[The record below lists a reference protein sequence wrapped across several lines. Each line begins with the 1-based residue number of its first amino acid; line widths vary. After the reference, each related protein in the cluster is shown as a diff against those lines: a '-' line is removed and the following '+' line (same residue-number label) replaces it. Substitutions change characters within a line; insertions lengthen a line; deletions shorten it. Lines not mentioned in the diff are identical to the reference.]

1 MMDIEDARSRG
12 DDAARR
18 LTTAL
23 EALTAR
29 AAARLAAVA
38 GVLAT
43 DTNGR
48 VIQSADNVRRI
59 SAAINEA
66 SRTLFD
72 DQYISDIADYMEG
85 LNDVSSAVSSSFRA
99 FGVDDAVLEEIAQRT
114 KASMLH
120 DLTSPSSFRRLLG
133 SMADQMTM
141 AVVTGSKVS
150 ALTAGIRKAV
160 DTTGV
165 DASVKQ
171 AAESAPA
178 MMQRAQTAAAAESA
192 GIVFYRFQGRPIKTT
207 RPWCRERE
215 GRVWHIEEIR
225 EWGRKAAAGDGWDG
239 MVDGTNEQ
247 TIFTFLGGWYG
258 DRNTCRHVLVPVL
271 RARVPREDLDRMIA
285 LGLIEA

>member
-1 MMDIEDARSRG
+1 MDIEGARSRG

-18 LTTAL
+18 LTAAL

-43 DTNGR
+43 DANGR

-239 MVDGTNEQ
+239 MVEGTNEQ

>member
-1 MMDIEDARSRG
+1 
-12 DDAARR
+12 
-18 LTTAL
+18 
-23 EALTAR
+23 
-29 AAARLAAVA
+29 
-38 GVLAT
+38 
-43 DTNGR
+43 
-48 VIQSADNVRRI
+48 
-59 SAAINEA
+59 
-66 SRTLFD
+66 
-72 DQYISDIADYMEG
+72 
-85 LNDVSSAVSSSFRA
+85 
-99 FGVDDAVLEEIAQRT
+99 
-114 KASMLH
+114 
-120 DLTSPSSFRRLLG
+120 
-133 SMADQMTM
+133 MADQMTM

>member
-1 MMDIEDARSRG
+1 MDIEGARSRG

-18 LTTAL
+18 LTAAL

-43 DTNGR
+43 DANGR

>member
-1 MMDIEDARSRG
+1 MDIEDARSRG

-18 LTTAL
+18 LTAAL

-43 DTNGR
+43 DANGR

>member
-1 MMDIEDARSRG
+1 MDIEDARSRG

-99 FGVDDAVLEEIAQRT
+99 FGVDDAVLKEIAQRT

-120 DLTSPSSFRRLLG
+120 DLTSPLSFRRLLG
-133 SMADQMTM
+133 AVADQMTM
-141 AVVTGSKVS
+141 AVVTGSKVT
-150 ALTAGIRKAV
+150 ALSAGIRKAV

>member
-1 MMDIEDARSRG
+1 MDIEDARSRG

-18 LTTAL
+18 LTAAL

-43 DTNGR
+43 DANGR

-99 FGVDDAVLEEIAQRT
+99 FGVDDAMLGEIAKRT

-120 DLTSPSSFRRLLG
+120 DLTSPLSFRRLLG
-133 SMADQMTM
+133 AVADQMTM
-141 AVVTGSKVS
+141 AVVTGSKVT
-150 ALTAGIRKAV
+150 ALSAGIRKAV

>member
-1 MMDIEDARSRG
+1 MDIEGARSRG

-18 LTTAL
+18 LTAAL

>member
-1 MMDIEDARSRG
+1 MDIEDARSRG

>member
-1 MMDIEDARSRG
+1 MDIEDARSRG

-72 DQYISDIADYMEG
+72 VQYISDIADYMEG

-99 FGVDDAVLEEIAQRT
+99 FGVDDAVLKEIAQRT

-120 DLTSPSSFRRLLG
+120 DLTSPLSFRRLLG
-133 SMADQMTM
+133 AVADQMTM
-141 AVVTGSKVS
+141 AVVTGSKVT
-150 ALTAGIRKAV
+150 ALSAGIRKAV

-225 EWGRKAAAGDGWDG
+225 EWGRKAAAGDRWDG

>member
-1 MMDIEDARSRG
+1 MDIEDARSRG

-99 FGVDDAVLEEIAQRT
+99 FGVDDAVLEEIAKRT

-120 DLTSPSSFRRLLG
+120 DLTSPLSFRRLLG
-133 SMADQMTM
+133 AVADQMTM

>member
-1 MMDIEDARSRG
+1 MDIEGARSRG

-18 LTTAL
+18 LTAAL

-29 AAARLAAVA
+29 AAGRLAAVA

-43 DTNGR
+43 DANGR

>member
-85 LNDVSSAVSSSFRA
+85 LNDVSSAVSSSFRS
-99 FGVDDAVLEEIAQRT
+99 FGVDDAMLEEIAKRT

-120 DLTSPSSFRRLLG
+120 DLTSPASFRRLLG
-133 SMADQMTM
+133 SIADQMTM

-160 DTTGV
+160 DATGV
-165 DASVKQ
+165 DASLKQ

-239 MVDGTNEQ
+239 MVEGTNEQ

>member
-1 MMDIEDARSRG
+1 MDIEGARSRG

-18 LTTAL
+18 LTAAL

-43 DTNGR
+43 DANGR

-85 LNDVSSAVSSSFRA
+85 LNDVSSAVSSSFRS
-99 FGVDDAVLEEIAQRT
+99 FGVDDAMLGEIAKRT

-120 DLTSPSSFRRLLG
+120 DLTSPLSFRRLLG
-133 SMADQMTM
+133 AVADQMTM
-141 AVVTGSKVS
+141 AVVTGSKVT
-150 ALTAGIRKAV
+150 ALSAGIRKAV

-178 MMQRAQTAAAAESA
+178 MMQRAQTAAASEGA

-207 RPWCRERE
+207 RPWCRDRE

-225 EWGRKAAAGDGWDG
+225 EWGRKAAAGDGWEG
-239 MVDGTNEQ
+239 MVEGTNEQ

-258 DRNTCRHVLVPVL
+258 DRNTCRHVLVPVM

-285 LGLIEA
+285 RGLIEA

>member
-1 MMDIEDARSRG
+1 MDIEDARSRG

-18 LTTAL
+18 LTAAL

-43 DTNGR
+43 DANGR

-271 RARVPREDLDRMIA
+271 RARVPRDDLDRMIA

>member
-1 MMDIEDARSRG
+1 MDIEGARSRG

-18 LTTAL
+18 LTAAL

-43 DTNGR
+43 DANGR

-85 LNDVSSAVSSSFRA
+85 LNDVSSAVSSSFRS
-99 FGVDDAVLEEIAQRT
+99 FGVDDAMLGEIAKRT

-120 DLTSPSSFRRLLG
+120 DLTSPLSFRRLLG
-133 SMADQMTM
+133 AVADQMTM

>member
-1 MMDIEDARSRG
+1 MDIEDARSRG

-120 DLTSPSSFRRLLG
+120 DLTSPLSFRRLLG
-133 SMADQMTM
+133 AVADQMTM
-141 AVVTGSKVS
+141 AVVTGSKVT
-150 ALTAGIRKAV
+150 ALSAGIRKAV